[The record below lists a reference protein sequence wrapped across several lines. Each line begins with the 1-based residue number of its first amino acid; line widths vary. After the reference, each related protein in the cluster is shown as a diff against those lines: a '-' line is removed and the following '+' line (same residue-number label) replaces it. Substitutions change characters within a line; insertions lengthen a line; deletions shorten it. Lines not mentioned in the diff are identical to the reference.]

1 LVIVVLLWIGIAPVA
16 MLAPP
21 QARRLGPGG
30 AATQQGP
37 STSTAMLP
45 VRGKSSENVSGCDF
59 YWAAGLMR
67 QTTLV
72 KRGLLRVRFTPVSR
86 PIRQLDRSS
95 LQCQLPTS
103 REPPL
108 TSTVEPLKSPSLGDG
123 SRPKRPFRS
132 AGSNAGLCP
141 TMGHCPGHTGGS
153 PRARISQALLSS
165 VLYFATHRR
174 AVANLISPV
183 ELCG

>member
-1 LVIVVLLWIGIAPVA
+1 

-21 QARRLGPGG
+21 RARRLGPGG
-30 AATQQGP
+30 AATQQGRQRRQQCFLCAG
-37 STSTAMLP
+37 SRAKMRAGAIFIGLRSCTAGAP
-45 VRGKSSENVSGCDF
+45 E
-59 YWAAGLMR
+59 
-67 QTTLV
+67 
-72 KRGLLRVRFTPVSR
+72 KRGLLRVRFTPASR

-103 REPPL
+103 RKPPL
-108 TSTVEPLKSPSLGDG
+108 TSAVEPLKSPSLGDG